1 MSHFLLQLICHLLY
15 GFLFGMLD
23 KTRRLSIQ
31 NPKKMNETESTYTKS
46 SIMKLFCTLNKKL
59 SVAVAVVVNEQVQK
73 WGIKVLSTE
82 EQFAIYHFKSFKTF
96 HRVHE
101 QSGQTTIYNALSFIW
116 WEIFRS
122 NQLNSY
128 KWCSRAVGCSLST
141 FTSAFKSCPTKT
153 IKVQIILFALF
164 CLSAKSQMQ
173 RKTNCVISDLNWFIY
188 MGGKSHR

>member
-1 MSHFLLQLICHLLY
+1 MFHFNFGYRGASIYNSKYFKFVVIVWMSHFLLQLICHLLY

-141 FTSAFKSCPTKT
+141 FTSAFKSCHRN
-153 IKVQIILFALF
+153 VQPKQLKF
-164 CLSAKSQMQ
+164 K
-173 RKTNCVISDLNWFIY
+173 
-188 MGGKSHR
+188 